1 MTEPITVNCLFT
13 TPNTGDLTGAWGTAA
28 VNPVI
33 TAIDG
38 RFGGVTSISL
48 SNASV
53 TLTQQNGTATPGAGP
68 TQSDNAV
75 IKFSGTLTAN
85 CVVTF
90 PLPGVYI
97 VQNNCGGVGSFYIQA
112 RAAGT
117 GNMVGLP
124 DGRAVKVWNDGT
136 NVDFCDPPEV
146 ATYHDMAVSTTP
158 KWMNACSVLPY
169 LLCNGSTFNSTNYTA
184 LSVRL
189 GSTFGGNGVTTF
201 GVPDLKSRLR
211 LPLANMGTTVD
222 PGRVT
227 NAISGINATTL
238 GASGGSQSIQAHTHT
253 ASVTDPG
260 HTHTEPSTTA
270 VSGSGASD
278 LIQAGSGSRAIG
290 TASTGITVSNAT
302 TGSGGSQNMP
312 PVLVAGLVFI
322 KT

>member
-1 MTEPITVNCLFT
+1 MTEPVTVNCLFT
-13 TPNTGDLTGAWGTAA
+13 TPNTGDLTGAWGTSAL
-28 VNPVI
+28 NPVI

-68 TQSDNAV
+68 TQCDNIV

-90 PLPGVYI
+90 PLPGEYTVK
-97 VQNNCGGVGSFYIQA
+97 NSCSGVSSFYIQA

-117 GNMVGLP
+117 GNMIGLP
-124 DGRAVKVWNDGT
+124 DGRSVKIWNDGT
-136 NVDFCDPPEV
+136 DVDFCDPPEV
-146 ATYHDMAVSTTP
+146 GSYLDLAVSTTP
-158 KWMNACSVLPY
+158 KWMGACSVAPY
-169 LLCNGSTFNSTNYTA
+169 LVCNGSTFSFSTYTA
-184 LSVRL
+184 LANRL
-189 GSTFGGNGVTTF
+189 GSTYGGNGVTTF
-201 GVPDLKSRLR
+201 GVPDLRSRYR
-211 LPLANMGTTVD
+211 LPLDNMGGAAA
-222 PGRVT
+222 GRVT

-312 PVLVAGLVFI
+312 PTMVAGIVLL